1 TPVSVIE
8 RLRALK
14 LPVLVLGTHRLA
26 DIATNLELIGHA
38 TDHETTAHTAAVS
51 LLSGL
56 AKLRDE
62 YANREPVR
70 VFYEIS
76 AAPLYTVGG
85 AQVISRVID
94 LCGGRNI
101 FSDLTPLAAPV
112 SLETVLAR
120 DPQAVVTGGGPD
132 AVADLKEWQRWPQ
145 LSAVKDHGL
154 FSISGDLLDRATPR
168 ILEAGQQLCEDL
180 EETRQSLTH
189 LNNRSEHG

>member
-1 TPVSVIE
+1 TQ
-8 RLRALK
+8 A
-14 LPVLVLGTHRLA
+14 
-26 DIATNLELIGHA
+26 
-38 TDHETTAHTAAVS
+38 
-51 LLSGL
+51 
-56 AKLRDE
+56 
-62 YANREPVR
+62 
-70 VFYEIS
+70 
-76 AAPLYTVGG
+76 
-85 AQVISRVID
+85 ISRVIE

-101 FSDLTPLAAPV
+101 FSDLIPLAAAV

-180 EETRQSLTH
+180 EVTRQSLTQ